1 MTNHPCKDCPGRDF
15 PSVYAKQLHDAQV
28 HHRYEDEVE
37 VERRTLDQLEKIGP
51 RVLKLLMEHPET
63 RNPKNWPLWTR
74 YKQEYGAH
82 ILVYDE
88 AHRGWM
94 VNRPEG
100 VMKADDLREFWAE
113 IETVRRRRQDFQ
125 DADRMEYHFN
135 PDGSPRQFVPLHACV
150 LPTEKDEILAFEKQ
164 GVMRGYYGRRNR

>member
-1 MTNHPCKDCPGRDF
+1 
-15 PSVYAKQLHDAQV
+15 
-28 HHRYEDEVE
+28 
-37 VERRTLDQLEKIGP
+37 
-51 RVLKLLMEHPET
+51 
-63 RNPKNWPLWTR
+63 
-74 YKQEYGAH
+74 
-82 ILVYDE
+82 
-88 AHRGWM
+88 M